1 MNIEEYFEIE
11 RQANKLIA
19 MLHQFDDEDFVDYVV
34 SAVLIKSEVDA
45 ERFTQNIEFGEWIY
59 V

>member
-1 MNIEEYFEIE
+1 MEREEYFEIE

-19 MLHQFDDEDFVDYVV
+19 MLHQFDDEEFVDYVT

-45 ERFTQNIEFGEWIY
+45 ERFTQNIELSRWSR
-59 V
+59 

>member
-1 MNIEEYFEIE
+1 MNREEYFEIE

-34 SAVLIKSEVDA
+34 SAVLIKSEIDA
-45 ERFTQNIEFGEWIY
+45 ERFTKNIEFGDRF
-59 V
+59 